1 MFAGE
6 CNGENMDRKEKAGV
20 SGDVALILRTGQKR
34 PFVFDLL
41 VLKAGLSC
49 LMVNNDL
56 GDGMLAMLST
66 RLSKAQ
72 KHDHN
77 NDKRKFPIH
86 DQKQMLRG
94 VCADNSACC
103 NYCTNLVHG
112 DANSSRV
119 GGRGK
124 EGLVFASWFEW
135 MYVPAGLRQEDF

>member
-34 PFVFDLL
+34 PFVFDLS

-77 NDKRKFPIH
+77 
-86 DQKQMLRG
+86 
-94 VCADNSACC
+94 DNKE
-103 NYCTNLVHG
+103 
-112 DANSSRV
+112 SSRYMIISKCCV
-119 GGRGK
+119 
-124 EGLVFASWFEW
+124 ESAQSIALAATIAPTW
-135 MYVPAGLRQEDF
+135 